1 MAKDPAVLFYTS
13 DFLSGTFTMDY
24 EQKGKYIT
32 LLCIQH
38 QKGFLTEKDLKQILT
53 DTDIELFNKFEL
65 LEDGYYYNNKMKECA
80 EKRRKFSESRSNNR
94 KGKSK
99 KKSDDLDMNNISSSY
114 NKHMNNIS
122 KSYLKDMEN
131 ENENEDLNEDLNVN
145 VNESVNVNEHGVHL
159 HTQITNT
166 NIANK
171 IVNNLLQYDNTKLHK
186 EALEDLHDIGGINK
200 LAEILEWDDSVLNNH
215 IRAINQSI
223 QIHNNK

>member
-53 DTDIELFNKFEL
+53 DTDIELFNKFQL

-80 EKRRKFSESRSNNR
+80 EKRREYSESRSNNR
-94 KGKSK
+94 KGKTK
-99 KKSDDLDMNNISSSY
+99 NKSHDLDMNNISSSY

-122 KSYLKDMEN
+122 KSYVKHMEN
-131 ENENEDLNEDLNVN
+131 GNGSEDLNEDLNVN
-145 VNESVNVNEHGVHL
+145 VNEPEVHL
-159 HTQITNT
+159 HKHITNT

-171 IVNNLLQYDNTKLHK
+171 IIDKLIQYDNTKLHK
-186 EALEDLHDIGGINK
+186 EALEDLEELGGIYQVAK
-200 LAEILEWDDSVLNNH
+200 ILEWDDSVLNNH